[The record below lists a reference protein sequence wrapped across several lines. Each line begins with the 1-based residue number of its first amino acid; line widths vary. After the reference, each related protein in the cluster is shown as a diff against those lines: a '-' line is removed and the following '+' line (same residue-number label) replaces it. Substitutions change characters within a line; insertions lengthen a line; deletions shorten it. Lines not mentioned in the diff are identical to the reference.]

1 MASRTA
7 TSKKP
12 AAGKAQFVVD
22 AEEEALEISLDRH
35 GFHRLLQTL
44 EKLAQTGD
52 DQVFEKSGRQAR
64 KGKTKQSETMTIGKL
79 VFRMVGSPEERG

>member
-7 TSKKP
+7 TLKKP
-12 AAGKAQFVVD
+12 AAGKAQLVVD
-22 AEEEALEISLDRH
+22 AEEEALEVSLDRH

-64 KGKTKQSETMTIGKL
+64 KGKTKQSETIVIGKL
-79 VFRMVGSPEERG
+79 VFRMVGSPE